1 MGRAGRLLGNGE
13 RQFSMV
19 SVLYNAQDLSVKGMS
34 EEIKLFCRTKDLCL
48 KQVLR
53 NCFVGEYSVDLSP
66 GSSNS
71 CCSVCDL
78 LLSNSV

>member
-1 MGRAGRLLGNGE
+1 MGNGE